1 MTESQPAAGE
11 GAAADAPSGEPIVDP
26 SGIENRPLS
35 FMERA
40 RVAAGQAAKIG
51 AEVGGQA
58 AKVGAE
64 VGGQAAK
71 AGADIGS
78 KAAHQAATTIRDPAT
93 QARARAAL
101 KKAKRGF
108 TTALERID
116 PRILADVVV
125 KATSLQEKANASLQS
140 RGSVYRIGEIAIGAS
155 IPPSIT
161 FTIERV
167 DDPSKPGLSDS
178 QTLLAQAE
186 VEAAASGTP
195 AEAILTLDGT
205 AIDDAALEEAAE
217 EA

>member
-1 MTESQPAAGE
+1 M
-11 GAAADAPSGEPIVDP
+11 
-26 SGIENRPLS
+26 S

-40 RVAAGQAAKIG
+40 RLAAQ
-51 AEVGGQA
+51 QA

-71 AGADIGS
+71 VGSEMGS

-101 KKAKRGF
+101 KKAKHGF

-116 PRILADVVV
+116 PKILADVVV

-167 DDPSKPGLSDS
+167 DDPSRQGLSDS
-178 QTLLAQAE
+178 STLVAE
-186 VEAAASGTP
+186 AEAEAAATGAPT
-195 AEAILTLDGT
+195 ELIVTLDGT
-205 AIDDAALEEAAE
+205 AIDHTALEEAAE